1 MFLTHFHI
9 RFCHICSFSSQIKI
23 MLADNEAISG
33 GNRARGKYEDFTI
46 VLLLLLPI
54 WSAFFQ
60 PYSSFKLKCIRTVT

>member
-33 GNRARGKYEDFTI
+33 GIVHRARRKYEDFTI
-46 VLLLLLPI
+46 ALLEKIQGL
-54 WSAFFQ
+54 Q
-60 PYSSFKLKCIRTVT
+60 